1 MSIRAKVISYLIRR
15 AIQPHFDQVEDVD
28 AFRLHLTSAGRL
40 SSAPPKHI
48 QVSYEM
54 ISELPCEWLQAP
66 ASGASRVLLY
76 LHGGGYVA
84 GGLDSHRELAW
95 RLAEAAGLKV
105 LLVDYP
111 LAPEHPFPTALDQVT
126 QCYRALLDQ
135 GYEAGDIALGGD
147 SAGGG
152 LALALLLNLKNRGL
166 PLPYR
171 AILLSPWVDL
181 TLSGDSML
189 TNVDTD
195 VMLTPRGL
203 TKMAGFYLSERDAKA
218 PLASPLFGD
227 LSGLPPLL
235 VHVSDTELLLRDAQ
249 RLGAAVEL
257 QGGSVELTIWPRMPH
272 VFQVLAARI
281 PEGKQA
287 IAALGE
293 FLAKRAVR
301 F

>member
-1 MSIRAKVISYLIRR
+1 MSIRAKVISYLSRR
-15 AIQPHFDQVEDVD
+15 AIRPHFDQVEDVD
-28 AFRLHLTSAGRL
+28 AFRLHLASAGRF

-48 QVSYEM
+48 QVSHET

-95 RLAEAAGLKV
+95 RLAEAAGLMV
-105 LLVDYP
+105 LLVDSP
-111 LAPEHPFPTALDQVT
+111 LAPEHPFPAALDQVT
-126 QCYRALLDQ
+126 QCYRALLEQ

-181 TLSGDSML
+181 TLSGDSMV
-189 TNVDTD
+189 TNVGTD

-218 PLASPLFGD
+218 PLASPIFGD

-235 VHVSDTELLLRDAQ
+235 VHVSDTELLLSDAQ
-249 RLGAAVEL
+249 RLVAAVEL

-272 VFQVLAARI
+272 VFQLLAARI